1 MITSFGECFM
11 WRSLF
16 SLLLAITALG
26 LVFFFSVFL
35 SDIYNFKSGDH
46 KPVELAEVVRIHK
59 SCSVLALLAVKK
71 CDRCDGL
78 NVMDRGFDQPPSN
91 FLERAS
97 PFKAL
102 SLDSTPDGYVK

>member
-1 MITSFGECFM
+1 MTPPVLALISHY
-11 WRSLF
+11 RSRPC
-16 SLLLAITALG
+16 
-26 LVFFFSVFL
+26 FFFSVYL

-59 SCSVLALLAVKK
+59 SCSVLAT
-71 CDRCDGL
+71 DRCDGL